1 MWHTVRR
8 PGRLLELL
16 LVVLVAGLWQ
26 PAQAVQPIPAR
37 TCTAYYVYFQEW
49 TLRCSPQEA
58 AEAYVAAHN
67 AQPLAPPYQCG
78 SGANAAYP
86 VTYPGVVV
94 TALER
99 SAGFSWRPQ
108 HCGPPESTYVTQGP
122 MGWDTRTLPA
132 MCPDNSAAINGQCVC
147 SAGYAP
153 NQVDTACV
161 PPVIEERSCKTA
173 NPVQPGSGRKRFE
186 HTDYAGAGAHPLTL
200 TRHYNSRWTNGA
212 PVDGYARIPT
222 WGGGWR
228 HSYQALLTLG
238 TDGTLRA
245 FRSDGSMQ
253 SLLPSQTTA
262 NAWTAAGSR
271 DAVTAI
277 VDGTGQRTGFTYAA
291 AEDDSTETY
300 DASGKL
306 QSIKARNGWL
316 TTLSYSDGTTPSS
329 IAPRPGLLISVKNQ
343 FGREMKF
350 TYDSQGRIAEL
361 LPPSAISGQPA
372 GSANSPIRY
381 RYNEAGSIGTNV
393 FAYGQLT
400 SITWQDGAV
409 RRYHHEDARW
419 PHAVTGITDEAGVR
433 YGTYAYD
440 SEGRVSR
447 SELAGGA
454 ERLEF
459 AYGADA
465 TTGKPTTTV
474 TDYNTGTATSRSYTF
489 TDVGG
494 IRYPLSVSA
503 PCDLCGSTQQAS
515 SYDANGSPV
524 KTIAHEG
531 TVTFYVY
538 DAKGRETERATFPS
552 SYQTA
557 TTRPALNAATRVVS
571 TKWHAT
577 WMLPTQVAEPNKTTA
592 NTYNSKGMLTG
603 TSWTATTDA
612 TGAAKFSAV
621 KTGDTRSLG
630 WSYNA
635 SSLNTT
641 KIERINATEIARWT
655 YAYDAKGVPIKL
667 TDKDGKFTRV
677 TAVDV
682 HGRPTAGVA
691 NNNEAIYS
699 TQYDLR
705 GNMTKHSIGSDYATW
720 RYGPMGKL
728 VEMTTSAGMRAEL
741 TYTPLGQLERMVAD
755 GRTVYPAPAIA
766 AQVITGKATVAE
778 SATVAAAATPA
789 AAAQSAD
796 QSSSNVWLGAEAG
809 VTGNLFVGGVA
820 LNTGVMTNASTRETC
835 PYVSMCF
842 RAALGLLGSAGGK
855 LGAQNGP
862 RCGKDWTNAGT
873 QVQAVGD
880 VVTPV
885 GGVGASIGVGD
896 RSLTGLGVGV
906 GPGWGLGAAV
916 GLEFCWIYVNP
927 QACTNTP
934 CDCKGGSK

>member
-78 SGANAAYP
+78 SGVNAAYP

-122 MGWDTRTLPA
+122 MGWGTRTLPS

-161 PPVIEERSCKTA
+161 PPVIEERSCTTA
-173 NPVQPGSGRKRFE
+173 NPVQPGSGRKRLE

-200 TRHYNSRWTNGA
+200 TRHYNSRWTDGA

-245 FRSDGSMQ
+245 FRPDGSMQ

-271 DAVTAI
+271 DVVTAI
-277 VDGTGQRTGFTYAA
+277 VDGAGQRTGFTYAA
-291 AEDDSTETY
+291 ADDDSTETY
-300 DASGKL
+300 DQSGKL
-306 QSIKARNGWL
+306 QGIKARNGWT
-316 TTLSYSDGTTPSS
+316 TTLTYSDATTPVT
-329 IAPRPGLLISVKNQ
+329 IAPKPGLLISVKNQ

-381 RYNEAGSIGTNV
+381 RYNEAASIGTNV

-400 SITWQDGAV
+400 SITWQDGVV

-419 PHAVTGITDEAGVR
+419 PHAVTGITDEAGV
-433 YGTYAYD
+433 
-440 SEGRVSR
+440 SR
-447 SELAGGA
+447 SELAGGT

-612 TGAAKFSAV
+612 TGAAKFSAT
-621 KTGDTRSLG
+621 KTGSTYATG
-630 WSYNA
+630 WSYSA
-635 SSLNTT
+635 SSLATT
-641 KIERINATEIARWT
+641 IVTRETAAGATTAAETGRWT
-655 YAYDAKGVPIKL
+655 HTYSALGDQVQVKDVTLNKAAQFASVTATGMPLTGVAHDGRAFTLQYDVRGQVKRLQLGTYTVDYSYNQIGKL
-667 TDKDGKFTRV
+667 TGALANDGGSVAITY
-677 TAVDV
+677 DSS
-682 HGRPTAGVA
+682 GRLTNLVKNG
-691 NNNEAIYS
+691 NTFYS
-699 TQYDLR
+699 V
-705 GNMTKHSIGSDYATW
+705 SA
-720 RYGPMGKL
+720 P
-728 VEMTTSAGMRAEL
+728 TTSA
-741 TYTPLGQLERMVAD
+741 LGISNNV
-755 GRTVYPAPAIA
+755 G
-766 AQVITGKATVAE
+766 
-778 SATVAAAATPA
+778 VAAAATAIPIDIPLPAPSPGVSVPGLSIPGFAAGCARLLGTIGLLLTPSNTSACDVVIGKPPQCPRKCRPATPQNIRGAVAGSSMRTQQQYVSA
-789 AAAQSAD
+789 AATQAYVD
-796 QSSSNVWLGAEAG
+796 LIERGGAPPPIKVDG
-809 VTGNLFVGGVA
+809 DVIIDGNHRFIA
-820 LNTGVMTNASTRETC
+820 
-835 PYVSMCF
+835 
-842 RAALGLLGSAGGK
+842 GLLCND
-855 LGAQNGP
+855 LP
-862 RCGKDWTNAGT
+862 TTIPGT
-873 QVQAVGD
+873 AN
-880 VVTPV
+880 
-885 GGVGASIGVGD
+885 
-896 RSLTGLGVGV
+896 LTAPKYFLRDI
-906 GPGWGLGAAV
+906 LID
-916 GLEFCWIYVNP
+916 L
-927 QACTNTP
+927 
-934 CDCKGGSK
+934 